1 MSKIKLVDIDVGWG
15 VMTKE
20 CDVCEWSFGV
30 SLVHD
35 WVETYISIDFY
46 KWSVKIGR
54 ILKVKG
60 GTKNE

>member
-15 VMTKE
+15 IMTKKH
-20 CDVCEWSFGV
+20 DVCEWSFGV
-30 SLVHD
+30 RLVHD

-54 ILKVKG
+54 ILTVRG

>member
-15 VMTKE
+15 VVTKE
-20 CDVCEWSFGV
+20 CDVYEWSFGV
-30 SLVHD
+30 SLVRD

-60 GTKNE
+60 GNKNA

>member
-1 MSKIKLVDIDVGWG
+1 MSKIKLVDIDIGWG
-15 VMTKE
+15 VLTKKH
-20 CDVCEWSFGV
+20 DVCEWSFGV

-60 GTKNE
+60 GNKNA